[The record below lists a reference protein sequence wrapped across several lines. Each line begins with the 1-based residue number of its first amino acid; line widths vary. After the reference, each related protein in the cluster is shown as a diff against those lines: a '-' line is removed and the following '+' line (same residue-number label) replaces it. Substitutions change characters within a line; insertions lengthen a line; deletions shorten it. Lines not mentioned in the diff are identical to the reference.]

1 MQRAS
6 VFMLISAVNDK
17 IGNVESFVRLMHAGV
32 VLALELLQLPL
43 HGFLHA
49 CMDGAWLVTLG
60 VL

>member
-1 MQRAS
+1 MIKLEM
-6 VFMLISAVNDK
+6 F
-17 IGNVESFVRLMHAGV
+17 ESFVRLMHAGV